1 MDKAKAI
8 TKANA
13 MGKDK
18 AIDMV
23 KEAKAKVK
31 VIVKVE
37 AADEATTETNKYLQ
51 TKLNYCQNF
60 YYS

>member
-1 MDKAKAI
+1 MDRAKAI

-18 AIDMV
+18 AIDIA
-23 KEAKAKVK
+23 KQAKAKVK

-37 AADEATTETNKYLQ
+37 ATDKATTEKNIYLQ